1 MRNKAKMTYI
11 KRSVSTIPADTSN
24 IEIETVEEGNEGEM
38 SVDVKDYI
46 RDTLM
51 DNQNGDEDGSDVEE
65 HGKAD

>member
-11 KRSVSTIPADTSN
+11 KRSVSTIPSDTSN

-38 SVDVKDYI
+38 SLDVKDYI

-51 DNQNGDEDGSDVEE
+51 DDQNGDDDASDVEE
-65 HGKAD
+65 NGKTN